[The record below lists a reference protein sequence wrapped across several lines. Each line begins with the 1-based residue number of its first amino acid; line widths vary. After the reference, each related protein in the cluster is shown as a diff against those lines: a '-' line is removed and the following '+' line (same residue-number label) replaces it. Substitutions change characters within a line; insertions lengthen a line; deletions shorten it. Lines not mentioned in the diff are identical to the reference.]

1 MTTVKAKKT
10 FDCVEMMHEGGARIH
25 EELKG
30 MTREEKVAYWRARDE
45 AARREHPRLRE
56 LERADR
62 ANQ

>member
-1 MTTVKAKKT
+1 
-10 FDCVEMMHEGGARIH
+10 MMHEGGARIH